1 MSERSGVQYT
11 SSTKKKTTFLLCCNH
26 EPVRLPPNNNKPRC
40 DYHRF
45 TARVAINNK
54 ISVGFGII
62 FIGCL
67 RNARTSP
74 TYTNLHTTLTDITY
88 RHYLHT
94 PLLTYGFFSIQKPVA
109 YLHLLTYYGFSAFK
123 NQSLTYIYLPTM
135 VFQHSKTS
143 HILLYPLIH
152 ISYGSLVTLR
162 LWAKPI

>member
-1 MSERSGVQYT
+1 M
-11 SSTKKKTTFLLCCNH
+11 LCCNH
-26 EPVRLPPNNNKPRC
+26 EPVRLTPNNNKPRC

-54 ISVGFGII
+54 ISVGFGIF

-88 RHYLHT
+88 RHHLPT
-94 PLLTYGFFSIQKPVA
+94 LLTYAITYIRVFQHSKTSRLPTFTYLLWFFSIQKPVA

-123 NQSLTYIYLPTM
+123 NQS
-135 VFQHSKTS
+135 
-143 HILLYPLIH
+143 YPLIS
-152 ISYGSLVTLR
+152 SYTYLINIRCRDMVIIYENIQVAWTR
-162 LWAKPI
+162 LAKVLIH